1 MSGNPTVMDLEQ
13 RRRADRSIAED
24 RRAARRDYVKHSE
37 EAAKEDLAY
46 RKTKAIKLVEYRAGG
61 EPAGV
66 AQIRAEAD
74 AAEHRMK
81 RDIAASLAKASLLK
95 VDEAEREA
103 TVVRDLHRTSERIDG
118 LTP

>member
-1 MSGNPTVMDLEQ
+1 MTGNPTVMDLEQ

-24 RRAARRDYVKHSE
+24 RRAARRDYVEHAE
-37 EAAKEDLAY
+37 VAAKEDLAY
-46 RKTKAIKLVEYRAGG
+46 RKTKAIKLVEYRAAG

-95 VDEAEREA
+95 VDETEREA
-103 TVVRDLHRTSERIDG
+103 TTVRDIHATSQKIDG
-118 LTP
+118 LSA

>member
-1 MSGNPTVMDLEQ
+1 MSAVPTVMDLSA
-13 RRRADRSIAED
+13 RREADHSIAKE
-24 RRAARRDYVKHSE
+24 RRAARRSYVEHSE
-37 EAAKEDLAY
+37 VAAKEDLAY
-46 RKTKAIKLVEYRAGG
+46 RKIKAIKLVEYRAAG

-74 AAEHRMK
+74 AAEYRMK

-103 TVVRDLHRTSERIDG
+103 TVVRDIHRTSERIDG
-118 LTP
+118 LAP